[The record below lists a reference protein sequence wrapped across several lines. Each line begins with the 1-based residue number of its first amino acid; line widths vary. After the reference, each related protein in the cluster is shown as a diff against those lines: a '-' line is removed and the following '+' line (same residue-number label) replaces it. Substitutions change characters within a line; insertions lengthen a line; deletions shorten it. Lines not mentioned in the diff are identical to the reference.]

1 MLLHASHV
9 CNKQWRN
16 LILHKWILLHHCSKH
31 VVGKRNLFF
40 NVMHEEKKV
49 SYTHE
54 FYCIIIYNIVVERKK
69 YFYVMYKEKKVVF
82 EQPLL
87 SGLPLCK

>member
-1 MLLHASHV
+1 
-9 CNKQWRN
+9 
-16 LILHKWILLHHCSKH
+16 
-31 VVGKRNLFF
+31 
-40 NVMHEEKKV
+40 MHEEKKV

-87 SGLPLCK
+87 SGLPLCKQLMSITFDIQGRESFPELFFLLWIARS